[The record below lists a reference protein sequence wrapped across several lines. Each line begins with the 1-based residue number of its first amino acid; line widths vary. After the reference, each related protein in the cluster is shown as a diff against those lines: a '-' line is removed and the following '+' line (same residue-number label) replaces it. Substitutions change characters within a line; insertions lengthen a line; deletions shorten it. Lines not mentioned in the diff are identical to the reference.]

1 MAGRPSAETIKANP
15 IGDRLKYFYD
25 YFDNTLEEIDESGFI
40 DPETMKM
47 LVIMLLHCI
56 MGVWILR
63 DLPSLHGNKNLS
75 KDLCNV
81 TQQIML
87 SKAHINLDHFLP
99 LMKSVVN
106 REPDEQIWDR
116 LYDALEGISWRL
128 VHW

>member
-1 MAGRPSAETIKANP
+1 
-15 IGDRLKYFYD
+15 
-25 YFDNTLEEIDESGFI
+25 
-40 DPETMKM
+40 MKM
-47 LVIMLLHCI
+47 LVTMLLHCI
-56 MGVWILR
+56 MGVWISR
-63 DLPSLHGNKNLS
+63 DLPSLHGNKNLF